1 MKKNDFYRLVVL
13 LFTISYWGVS
23 KNTNLKID
31 HIQKVG
37 NSQYL
42 NAWIKKS
49 TGFNSSF
56 SNEQIKF
63 NTDNY
68 KLIYPK
74 TKKNTFPLFDVDDS
88 NLASTKPKI
97 IIKNDH
103 IILEFSGGWN
113 YNLFATENFFISSMH
128 HGSSG
133 EATIFNLKTGEI
145 ENLDYEVRDIKG
157 NVVKVQAA
165 YHDENGGYQSDFYY
179 YNLLTKKKTRI
190 R

>member
-13 LFTISYWGVS
+13 LFTISYWAVS
-23 KNTNLKID
+23 KTANFKID
-31 HIQKVG
+31 HIQKIG

-74 TKKNTFPLFDVDDS
+74 TGKNTFGLFDVDDS

-97 IIKNDH
+97 IIKHDL

-113 YNLFATENFFISSMH
+113 YTLFATENFFIRSMH

-133 EATIFNLKTGEI
+133 EATIINLKTGKI
-145 ENLDYEVRDIKG
+145 ENLDYEVRDVKG